1 MIAYFLIF
9 LLCSFGFYLDD
20 LKSKYSNSF
29 FVLLFLY
36 LLFLIGLRFEV
47 GGDWLNYLNNY
58 IAIKNIV
65 FFNYFEMDTSILFKT
80 EPVLLLLNIIT
91 PNIYIFNLSCS
102 LIFLLGLFLLIS
114 NFDDKYLSL
123 VVAVPFLILLV
134 SLGYQKQSVTIGFLM
149 ISYHFYI
156 RNYFSLFVTVS

>member
-47 GGDWLNYLNNY
+47 GGDWSSYAFYYERAQTVNFRYYISLNEFSYAVINYL
-58 IAIKNIV
+58 
-65 FFNYFEMDTSILFKT
+65 S
-80 EPVLLLLNIIT
+80 
-91 PNIYIFNLSCS
+91 
-102 LIFLLGLFLLIS
+102 
-114 NFDDKYLSL
+114 SL
-123 VVAVPFLILLV
+123 VSGGILLV
-134 SLGYQKQSVTIGFLM
+134 NIICASIF
-149 ISYHFYI
+149 ISPLI
-156 RNYFSLFVTVS
+156 LKDPLPTW